1 MWYNTQMKAKPPRYQ
16 SSRVRNKYQM
26 SNSTKVNPRE
36 RLMNTQKRQKLR
48 DLLIERFSNKYNLGN
63 NKQLIEGEITKFLQ
77 QEKLNDVDLQR
88 LDNRIKRIISENIS
102 QKNLKDNL
110 TKNLN
115 YNLHSDNEQNQA
127 LNQNFQQEESI
138 YPANY
143 QPPPVESTINQGL
156 NKSLNQNKSKLRS
169 SSYKNDN
176 NLRPLSS
183 QTYIRNDKL
192 NLTKNRNKYNNPE
205 EELAALEKELAA
217 EEERELRE
225 KGYYHELNNDLNLNK
240 LDFKKYGNEWA
251 AMAAYDK
258 KIYEQQLLDEK
269 IRNRQLKKRTKADL
283 DDQIKAKIKKEYE
296 DELKEKEYD
305 KLFKEHQKK
314 LDEIER
320 EKEELIRQ
328 QYLREKQSR
337 EAQLKDNYVRKRIDE
352 LKDKKFDKK
361 IIKNIKNEIENER
374 KQNEELKRK
383 RNAELNK
390 ALEENERNKKNQK
403 LFLEKQKE
411 EDLKFLDE
419 QRKMD
424 LRLEQ
429 QREYLLNSIRNKS
442 ERYTNKQAEEK
453 IQKIKKD
460 QEEEE
465 KKMIFYMNEKA
476 RIADEKEMKEKLRR
490 QAEKKELKKYYDM
503 QVEEKNKDSE
513 FEKLLDGEQARI
525 WKKDCDKYNEDE
537 KRIAKIIRAKN
548 VRNLDTIKEQI
559 KIKKEKE
566 KNKNKMSAIEFAM
579 NRNKL
584 IKVQQALD
592 S

>member
-1 MWYNTQMKAKPPRYQ
+1 MWYNTQMKTKPKRYQ
-16 SSRVRNKYQM
+16 SCRYRNDAQNIKTH
-26 SNSTKVNPRE
+26 NIVNPRE

-48 DLLIERFSNKYNLGN
+48 DLLIDRFSHKYNIGN
-63 NKQLIEGEITKFLQ
+63 NTYLIEDEITKFLQ

-88 LDNRIKRIISENIS
+88 LDARIKRIISQNIS
-102 QKNLKDNL
+102 QKNLKESL

-115 YNLHSDNEQNQA
+115 YNQQSENEQNQ
-127 LNQNFQQEESI
+127 LNLEHEESI
-138 YPANY
+138 YPNNY
-143 QPPPVESTINQGL
+143 QPPIESTINQSQLKNANL
-156 NKSLNQNKSKLRS
+156 NKSNKSNLRS
-169 SSYKNDN
+169 ASYKNA
-176 NLRPLSS
+176 RPLSS
-183 QTYIRNDKL
+183 QTYIRNDKI
-192 NLTKNRNKYNNPE
+192 NLAKDKSKYKSPE
-205 EELAALEKELAA
+205 EELAALEAELKA
-217 EEERELRE
+217 EEERDLRE
-225 KGYYHELNNDLNLNK
+225 KGYYHELNNDLNLQN
-240 LDFKKYGNEWA
+240 LDFSKYGNEWA

-258 KIYEQQLLDEK
+258 KIYEQQILDEK
-269 IRNRQLKKRTKADL
+269 IRNNQLKKRTKYEL
-283 DDQIKAKIKKEYE
+283 DEQVKEKIKKEYE

-305 KLFKEHQKK
+305 KLFKEHQKE
-314 LDEIER
+314 LDKIEK

-328 QYLREKQSR
+328 QYLREKESR
-337 EAQLKDNYVRKRIDE
+337 EAQLKDNYIRKRIDE
-352 LKDKKFDKK
+352 LKDKKFDIKT
-361 IIKNIKNEIENER
+361 IKNIKKEIENER
-374 KQNEELKRK
+374 KQVAEEKRK

-403 LFLEKQKE
+403 ILQDKQKE
-411 EDLKFLDE
+411 EDLQFLDE